1 MVLRILS
8 RITKKRNKRTLFS
21 YSTGSKYS
29 SLFHFDELIVLNCI
43 KLTRMLK
50 EKFIEA
56 INKAYTTPLPAIYLG
71 AGIFQGQI
79 IGEAKVNVPLRM
91 MNRHGLVTGATGSGK
106 TRTLQLIAEQLSA
119 AGVPV
124 FMPDMK
130 GDLSGMAKEGIAND
144 KINERAKALGIKYTP
159 SGFPVELYSLSG
171 KQGAQMRATVTEFGP
186 VLLSKILELNEVQSG
201 VLSVIFK
208 YADDKNLPI
217 VDFNDLKKVL
227 NYLSEGAGAQEIK
240 SDYGKISTTTSSTIL
255 RKIVALEQQGIHMIF
270 GEQSFDIQDLF
281 EKVDGRG
288 VISILNVSDVQ
299 SQPSI
304 FSTFML
310 ALLAELYQNLPEAG
324 DLDKPKLI
332 FFLDEAHLLFKD
344 APKAFMDQIEQ
355 VIRLIR
361 SKGVGIFFCT
371 QLTQDV
377 PATVLSQLGNRVH
390 HVIRAFT
397 PNDVKALKETI
408 KTFPKSDF
416 YDMEQQF
423 TQLGTGQ
430 AFITV
435 LNEKGIPTETV
446 VTHLAPPASV
456 MGPLTTDEYQN
467 QLKNSDVYKKY
478 KETVDPQSAFEIL
491 EARMKQQD
499 SAEVQKEQQVKTTS
513 RGRQEKSTFEEVI
526 SSPVAKQVGRELVRG
541 VFGMLFG
548 TTTRRTS
555 RRRGIF

>member
-1 MVLRILS
+1 MA
-8 RITKKRNKRTLFS
+8 
-21 YSTGSKYS
+21 
-29 SLFHFDELIVLNCI
+29 
-43 KLTRMLK
+43 K
-50 EKFIEA
+50 EKFIES
-56 INKAYTTPLPAIYLG
+56 IHKAYTTSLPSVYLG
-71 AGIFQGQI
+71 AGVYQGEI
-79 IGEAKVNVPLRM
+79 LADAKVNLTLRM

-130 GDLSGMAKEGIAND
+130 GDLSGIAREGVTND
-144 KINERAKALGIKYTP
+144 KINERAAALGIPYTP
-159 SGFPVELYSLSG
+159 SGFPTELYSLSG
-171 KQGAQMRATVTEFGP
+171 KLGAQMRATVTEFGP

-201 VLSVIFK
+201 VLSVVFK
-208 YADDKNLPI
+208 YADDKKLPI
-217 VDFNDLKKVL
+217 VDFSDLKKVL
-227 NYLSEGAGAQEIK
+227 SYLSEGAGAQEIK
-240 SDYGKISTTTSSTIL
+240 ADYGKISSTTSGTIL
-255 RKIVALEQQGIHMIF
+255 RKIVALEQQGIDQIF
-270 GEQSFDIQDLF
+270 GERSFDIDDLF

-288 VISILNVSDVQ
+288 VISLLNVSDVQ
-299 SQPSI
+299 GQPAI

-310 ALLAELYQNLPEAG
+310 ALLAEVYQNLPEAG

-361 SKGVGIFFCT
+361 SKGVGVFFCT

-377 PATVLSQLGNRVH
+377 PPTVLSQLGNRVH

-408 KTFPKSDF
+408 KTFPKSEF

-446 VTHLAPPASV
+446 VAHLAPPASV
-456 MGPLTTDEYQN
+456 MGPLSDNEYKT
-467 QLKNSDVYKKY
+467 QLENSALYKKY
-478 KETVDPQSAFEIL
+478 QETVNPESAFEL
-491 EARMKQQD
+491 LNERMTEQ
-499 SAEVQKEQQVKTTS
+499 AKEKESQPAKTTS
-513 RGRQEKSTFEEVI
+513 TRQEKSTFEEVLE
-526 SSPVAKQVGRELVRG
+526 SPMAKQVGRELVRG

-548 TTTRRTS
+548 STPRRTT

>member
-1 MVLRILS
+1 MA
-8 RITKKRNKRTLFS
+8 K
-21 YSTGSKYS
+21 
-29 SLFHFDELIVLNCI
+29 D
-43 KLTRMLK
+43 
-50 EKFIEA
+50 KFIEV
-56 INKAYTTPLPAIYLG
+56 ISKSYTTPLPSIYLG
-71 AGIFQGQI
+71 AGLYQGEI
-79 IGEAKVNVPLRM
+79 VPEAKVNLPLRM

-130 GDLSGMAKEGIAND
+130 GDLSGMAKEGTAND
-144 KINERAKALGIKYTP
+144 KINERAKALGVQFTP

-171 KQGAQMRATVTEFGP
+171 KLGAQMRATVTEFGP

-201 VLSVIFK
+201 VLAVVFK
-208 YADDKNLPI
+208 YADDKDLPI

-240 SDYGKISTTTSSTIL
+240 ADYGKISTTTSGTIL
-255 RKIVALEQQGIHMIF
+255 RKIVALEQQGIQQLF
-270 GEQSFDIQDLF
+270 GERSFDIQDLF

-288 VISILNVSDVQ
+288 VISLLNVSDIQ
-299 SQPSI
+299 SQPGI

-377 PATVLSQLGNRVH
+377 PPTVLSQLGNRVH

-408 KTFPKSDF
+408 KTFPKSEF

-456 MGPLTTDEYQN
+456 MGPLSAEEYQSH
-467 QLKNSDVYKKY
+467 LKGSDLYKKY
-478 KETVDPQSAFEIL
+478 QETIDPQSAFEML
-491 EARMKQQD
+491 EAKMKQQ
-499 SAEVQKEQQVKTTS
+499 EVEEPKAQPRTTT
-513 RGRQEKSTFEEVI
+513 GRRAEKSTFEEVI

-548 TTTRRTS
+548 TTTRRTT
-555 RRRGIF
+555 RRKGIF